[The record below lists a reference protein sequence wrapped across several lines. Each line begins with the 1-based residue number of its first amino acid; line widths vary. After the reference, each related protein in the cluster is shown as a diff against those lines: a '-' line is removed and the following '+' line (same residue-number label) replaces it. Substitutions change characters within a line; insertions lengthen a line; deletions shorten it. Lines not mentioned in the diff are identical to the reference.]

1 MNNRRRLL
9 AVAFAVSIAM
19 APFGSSAQKAAQR
32 FSAIGVLN
40 PGSVAGT
47 AHLQEALKQG
57 LRERGYVEGKNITL
71 EFRYGESK
79 ADRLP
84 GLAADLVRSKVD
96 LIVAPTDAAIAA
108 AAKRE
113 NFTKRP
119 TADQRLSNAG

>member
-1 MNNRRRLL
+1 
-9 AVAFAVSIAM
+9 
-19 APFGSSAQKAAQR
+19 
-32 FSAIGVLN
+32 
-40 PGSVAGT
+40 
-47 AHLQEALKQG
+47 
-57 LRERGYVEGKNITL
+57 L

-79 ADRLP
+79 ADRY
-84 GLAADLVRSKVD
+84 LVRSKVD